1 MPPPVTA
8 TSTVCAG
15 DTLLAGMIHGLLEHH
30 HPEQVL
36 STATALSAECV
47 RHIGVGDPMA
57 DDFIQLIQQTRVTL
71 FTPWPGHNN
80 NGEMPS

>member
-1 MPPPVTA
+1 
-8 TSTVCAG
+8 
-15 DTLLAGMIHGLLEHH
+15 MIHGLLEHH

-71 FTPWPGHNN
+71 FTSFTSFTSVTPWPGHNN
-80 NGEMPS
+80 NGEIPS